1 MSNQLGVIQMD
12 TRKLIMTYQ
21 FSERLKSE
29 LIIASRLLATME
41 TIEADQKTG
50 AEKMMVAYLE
60 ALLVEIRIAQHI
72 DKSMNVI
79 GAEKKIMETI
89 GKIKLKK
96 GSEINRCLSDAI
108 SLITTSCQRSMEA
121 LTAQQLI

>member
-1 MSNQLGVIQMD
+1 
-12 TRKLIMTYQ
+12 MTYQ

-41 TIEADQKTG
+41 TIEADQEAG
-50 AEKMMVAYLE
+50 AEKMMVSYLE
-60 ALLVEIRIAQHI
+60 ALLGEIRIARHI
-72 DKSMNVI
+72 EKSMNVI

-89 GKIKLKK
+89 GMIKLKER
-96 GSEINRCLSDAI
+96 SETSRCISDAI

-121 LTAQQLI
+121 LMAQQLI

>member
-1 MSNQLGVIQMD
+1 MD

-29 LIIASRLLATME
+29 LIIASRLLATMD
-41 TIEADQKTG
+41 TIEADQETG

>member
-1 MSNQLGVIQMD
+1 MN
-12 TRKLIMTYQ
+12 TRQLIMTYQ

-29 LIIASRLLATME
+29 MIIASRLLE
-41 TIEADQKTG
+41 TLESIETGQKAG

-60 ALLVEIRIAQHI
+60 ALLGEIRIAQHI

-89 GKIKLKK
+89 GKLKLKERSK
-96 GSEINRCLSDAI
+96 ADRCISDAI
-108 SLITTSCQRSMEA
+108 SLITTSCQRAMEA
-121 LTAQQLI
+121 LMAKQLI